1 MNKAKTLLKKF
12 KKTYTKK
19 KPQKTYIKNIGL
31 TGPFGPTGDTGDTGP
46 FGPTGDTG
54 DTGPTGPT
62 GAPEP
67 DIDTLAQ
74 KILSDPDFDPSD
86 YLFEAFKRLVEQRI
100 HYPWRHQSRPDKLD
114 VLIGKITKCDQ
125 K

>member
-31 TGPFGPTGDTGDTGP
+31 TGP